1 MKTAMK
7 TPGSSPED
15 VILTET
21 RSFWYRQTP
30 NLITSARIAAVPVV
44 MWLVISFFDDPWLR
58 LVSMVALIASAS
70 TDGLDGAIARKRNL
84 VTNLG
89 KILDPIA
96 DKALLGGALI
106 ALSWVG
112 AVSWWATGLIL
123 ARELAIT
130 LYRLAVIRKHVLP
143 ADTSGKVKTVI
154 QIVAISIVMAPFDFL
169 GGWWGWFA
177 QFAIWFAV
185 VVTWLTGLGYV
196 LRWGRAEKQGG

>member
-1 MKTAMK
+1 MT
-7 TPGSSPED
+7 D
-15 VILTET
+15 T

-30 NLITSARIAAVPVV
+30 NLITSGRIAAVPVV
-44 MWLVISFFDDPWLR
+44 MWLILEHFEDPWLR
-58 LVSMVALIASAS
+58 LVSMIALIASAS

-106 ALSWVG
+106 ALSLVD

-123 ARELAIT
+123 SRELAIT
-130 LYRLAVIRKHVLP
+130 LYRLAVVKTRVLP

-154 QIVAISIVMAPFDFL
+154 QIVAISIVMAPFGFL
-169 GGWWGWFA
+169 GSWWDALA
-177 QFAIWFAV
+177 QVAIWFAV
-185 VVTWLTGLGYV
+185 AVTLATGFGY
-196 LRWGRAEKQGG
+196 LFSWGRAARREGAT